1 MPEPNESRPANAG
14 TQPYTIEF
22 FEDDDGT
29 KPVLDWIKNDLSLT
43 KRLALGNAMREILQ
57 VHGVQVCQTEWG
69 KQLGKGVFEFRVRM
83 AGSQVVHEG
92 WAPEGKADPSERILL
107 RVFCH
112 AYGDKIVLLLAGYDK
127 AKEPSTKRQ
136 QRELDLAR
144 KRLKQHDERQRE
156 SRKRDGQRKSK

>member
-1 MPEPNESRPANAG
+1 MTKSEQAHR
-14 TQPYTIEF
+14 IEF

-43 KRLALGNAMREILQ
+43 KRLALGNAMREILE
-57 VHGVQVCQTEWG
+57 VHGIRVCQTEWG
-69 KQLGKGVFEFRVRM
+69 KQLGKGVFEFRLRM

-92 WAPEGKADPSERILL
+92 WATEAKADSSEQILL

-127 AKEPSTKRQ
+127 GKEPSSKRQ
-136 QRELDLAR
+136 ERELKLAR
-144 KRLKQHDERQRE
+144 KRLNRHMEREKASHVGRN
-156 SRKRDGQRKSK
+156 RKAK